1 MTMIAKVELD
11 IMLDILNIDTLDTI
25 NRKIVVEEPYS
36 WGRTPL
42 LRYAPEA
49 LADYADAIYRYV
61 IAPLTPDTATDDDL
75 NQYIAQY
82 LAFYLQAETAFTSA
96 SVDLAHRL
104 LTISKTPIKHDL
116 PPNYIDEGDNV
127 YDLIT
132 DYFDGK
138 SYGLYP
144 HFNHILYSYLSP
156 LRRAD
161 LIAHD
166 QRLID
171 LVKEADELIAPYN
184 AALDAFIGRELRRL
198 QEAVKDR
205 IRYTKLKPEDI
216 ACLKANSHRL
226 PVDERQIVDNA
237 INAGTLT
244 ASELKIFKSA
254 VKELKKSVPL
264 PKPAPKPVMPADD
277 YINFFLQELEL
288 AYKSLVATRTE
299 NHSTT
304 GITHIDDIL
313 ASVHAIQHAQATG
326 TDPADIKQ
334 KQAEQKLFYLDFS
347 GIRPLLNACIQ
358 IDLNSLSV
366 DKIFSSETQSHPVV
380 KAILAF
386 TAKHKSYFKSR
397 YLRFMYGSLA
407 KELHHL
413 LYVHTKGFTEAL
425 PPLHIEPLTT
435 EAVAST
441 PKAPRLTEV
450 RTPYFDLTVPI
461 AKVLSDISADTV
473 TTSTEHL
480 SAVPAPDL
488 LVPVQDG
495 VIKRLSHYL
504 TGSEQATPY
513 LLNGELVVHDPV
525 LDQYLKILPTLRD
538 NDYADYIFDAYGYKP
553 LLRRIV
559 KLQELLNTSD
569 IYRPTYELR
578 GQKAHLKAIAD
589 LAEWDKNLIAQA
601 NELSTCEGYEHI
613 QAELRKILSIH
624 YYGTIFISA
633 HKLAAYTYYPAEYTT
648 FISAK
653 PTDPATGEPL
663 VYHVHHKDGNPSNN
677 RRENLEIISEKLN
690 YELRSTSRPVVYQ
703 GTKYN
708 TIKSYCEATGAG
720 NYKNLQQAMNNL
732 ETTDQGTY
740 NGRIYT
746 HDTNVITATD
756 GVQTPVIT
764 YNGTIYA
771 NPKEFA
777 DAHKLSYKSLHN
789 ALSKARKDNKTSFKY
804 KYHQFYLD
812 DKGNIIEVTK

>member
-1 MTMIAKVELD
+1 MTTITELKD
-11 IMLDILNIDTLDTI
+11 MLDILNIDTLTNI
-25 NRKIVVEEPYS
+25 NRRIVAEEPYS
-36 WGRTPL
+36 WGRLPL

-49 LADYADAIYRYV
+49 LVDYACAIYLHV
-61 IAPLTPDTATDDDL
+61 IAPLDPDTATDDAL
-75 NQYIAQY
+75 NDYKDRY
-82 LAFYLQAETAFTSA
+82 LTLYEQAETAFASA
-96 SVDLAHRL
+96 SVDIAHRL
-104 LTISKTPIKHDL
+104 LTISKTPIKPEL
-116 PPNYIDEGDNV
+116 PPNFIDEGDNV
-127 YDLIT
+127 YALIA

-144 HFNHILYSYLSP
+144 QFSNFLYSFLSP
-156 LRRAD
+156 LRRSD
-161 LIAHD
+161 LIEHD
-166 QRLID
+166 RRILDI
-171 LVKEADELIAPYN
+171 VHEADALIAPHN
-184 AALDAFIGRELRRL
+184 RALETFIRRELRRL
-198 QEAVKDR
+198 QEAVNAR
-205 IRYTKLKPEDI
+205 IRYAALKDGDI

-326 TDPADIKQ
+326 TDPADIEQ
-334 KQAEQKLFYLDFS
+334 KQAEQKPFYLDFS
-347 GIRPLLNACIQ
+347 NIRPLLTACIQ
-358 IDLNSLSV
+358 IDLNALSV
-366 DKIFSSETQSHPVV
+366 DEVFSSETQSHPII

-720 NYKNLQQAMNNL
+720 AYDKLTSRLASL
-732 ETTDQGTY
+732 SSTAPVTY

-746 HDTNVITATD
+746 IDAARIIVVTDDIQTMTIKDFAVTNGFSPDALRQVVSRARRQGKTA
-756 GVQTPVIT
+756 IT
-764 YNGTIYA
+764 YKGVDIILSDDGTIKI
-771 NPKEFA
+771 N
-777 DAHKLSYKSLHN
+777 
-789 ALSKARKDNKTSFKY
+789 T
-804 KYHQFYLD
+804 
-812 DKGNIIEVTK
+812 